1 MEKIK
6 PRSQT
11 ASAVVLAFSARG
23 HVNKVEPMHLNY
35 YIQLSWRT
43 TRLITCVS
51 VICLH
56 RKSQCNSE
64 NCLEHWKCPGAVMM
78 NYNLVIQ
85 VLFAVAKYIF
95 SRLLYNVC
103 MHFNIWGLNFGLN
116 LYSFPETTTVF
127 HQAPMNQ
134 RFNNCKQGYYFQFLN
149 DIFDNKWMIPA
160 TD

>member
-64 NCLEHWKCPGAVMM
+64 NCLEH
-78 NYNLVIQ
+78 
-85 VLFAVAKYIF
+85 
-95 SRLLYNVC
+95 
-103 MHFNIWGLNFGLN
+103 
-116 LYSFPETTTVF
+116 
-127 HQAPMNQ
+127 
-134 RFNNCKQGYYFQFLN
+134 
-149 DIFDNKWMIPA
+149 
-160 TD
+160 